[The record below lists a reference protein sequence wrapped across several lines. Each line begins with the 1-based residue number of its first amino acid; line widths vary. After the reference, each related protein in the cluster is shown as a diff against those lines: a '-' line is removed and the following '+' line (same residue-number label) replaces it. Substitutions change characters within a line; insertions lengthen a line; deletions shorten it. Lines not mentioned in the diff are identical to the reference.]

1 MKKQLLLFFLLVLS
15 LGNLRAQFDTD
26 HYIAPYFAST
36 TGYTHGLYF
45 STKSTT
51 PFNVEIYNNGTVVH
65 TITGL
70 SKNNPQVWIMTTAQ
84 AQQYIFASAD
94 ADALVVT
101 NRGLYTK
108 AVGTANDMRYFV
120 SLRLRQSAHGEFLT
134 SKGKAG
140 LGLQFYAAP
149 APLTYNSS
157 SMNFTAGVLA
167 TENNTTVTVS
177 GYNAGIRFVNGP
189 AANTPPSYT
198 FTLNKGQ
205 SVLLAGEANFAAN
218 QTGFIGAKI
227 TADKPISM
235 TNGNANG
242 MFGTANTTSGS
253 DLILDQSVPVE
264 RLGNTFAMVRSLT
277 YLADASNVEGGLVVA
292 KEDNT
297 QIFLNG
303 SATAAATINEGE
315 YYRILSNNYINQGNN
330 HYNMYISTSKPVYL
344 YQLLGTGTSSAGTNT
359 AGYNYIPPLSCYM
372 PREVDEIGFINQM
385 PSHTGSIN
393 MKLNILTE
401 SGATVTVNGVT
412 PTAVQ
417 GPYPVTGNPNWV
429 SYDVP
434 NVTGNLTIVSN
445 KALTAGINGGYSTAG
460 YGGYFA
466 GFSSVPAIVK
476 QTGECI
482 PGLILAVD
490 DIYETYQWFLNG
502 NPIAGANT
510 FQYSPTV
517 PGVYTCTVSIS
528 GCAPVT
534 TPEYEVFPCPV
545 NTTLDVNV
553 CGGRTF
559 DVEFSSST
567 QTVDLNSIVIT
578 SQPANGT
585 VAVDNLNGTITYT
598 PNAGYLGPDT
608 FTYAFQSTVPV
619 FFDSESVTVNINVV
633 LLETTDDAL
642 IACPFNGVAT
652 YDLTTTDVTN
662 YPGATFN
669 YYPTL
674 TDAQNGTN
682 EILVPAAYVSAAGNV
697 FVKVTTPEGC
707 VDYATITLSFY
718 DQPALN
724 DAVMESCFIASSPV
738 TGEFDLSTANVGG
751 GIGATKHYFPSL
763 TDALNN
769 TNQIQNPFVY
779 LSSSTEVFVRVYT
792 ANGCYGIAK
801 ITLNV
806 ILPNYSSVLQD
817 KVICIEDKTTLDA
830 GPGFEAYE
838 WSTGATTQTIS
849 NVGVGEYWVILTTD
863 GCKTKQTVR
872 VQKAPEVIINN
883 IDITNNTVTLTVTGG
898 QLPYQYSADGINWQD
913 SNIFTEVPRGQNT
926 FYVKDALDCV
936 PVAVEITVPNLVNVI
951 TPNSDGINDFVD
963 YSALRYKKNLTFSV
977 YDRYGIKVHEGNKN
991 NDYRWDG
998 RVADKKVSTG
1008 TYWYHIS
1015 WTEPDATAAPVTYK
1029 GWILVKNR
1037 E

>member
-1 MKKQLLLFFLLVLS
+1 MFLCY
-15 LGNLRAQFDTD
+15 GNLWAQRDTQ
-26 HYIAPYFAST
+26 HWIAPMVDRSAT
-36 TGYTHGLYF
+36 TGQQILYF
-45 STKSTT
+45 STYSVT
-51 PFNVEIYNNGTVVH
+51 PFPVTIRNNNVVIGTV
-65 TITGL
+65 TI
-70 SKNNPQVWIMTTAQ
+70 SKGNPGTFSVQRDMIIAAGTDAAILPQ
-84 AQQYIFASAD
+84 IFTVS
-94 ADALVVT
+94 T
-101 NRGLYTK
+101 KGLYIE
-108 AVGTANDMRYFV
+108 GPLPFFV
-120 SLRLRQSAHGEFLT
+120 SLRFSITSHAEIIT
-134 SKGKAG
+134 SKGRASIG
-140 LGLQFYAAP
+140 NEFYAVP
-149 APLTYNSS
+149 SPLTQTGSDR
-157 SMNFTAGVLA
+157 NFTAGILA

-177 GYNAGIRFVNGP
+177 GYSPTVVFGNGTTG
-189 AANTPPSYT
+189 AAMPSIT
-198 FTLNKGQ
+198 FTLNKGE
-205 SVLLAGEANFAAN
+205 SYLIDGFGNHAGNA
-218 QTGFIGAKI
+218 TGFIGAKI
-227 TADKPISM
+227 VSDKPISV
-235 TNGNANG
+235 TNGNMVGQFAL
-242 MFGTANTTSGS
+242 ATSFAGA
-253 DLILDQSVPVE
+253 DIIMDQSVPVD
-264 RLGNTFAMVRSLT
+264 RLGDEFILVKGNGNIGQGM
-277 YLADASNVEGGLVVA
+277 EGALVVA
-292 KEDNT
+292 TEDNT
-297 QIFLNG
+297 QIFVNG
-303 SATAAATINEGE
+303 SATAIATINEGE
-315 YYRILSNNYINQGNN
+315 FFRINDVNFINQAGSG
-330 HYNMYISTSKPVYL
+330 HFNMHISTTKDVYV
-344 YQLLGTGTSSAGTNT
+344 YQLLAGVATSNATLGF
-359 AGYNYIPPLSCYM
+359 NYIPPMSCYL
-372 PREVDEIGFINQM
+372 PRVIDEIGRINEM
-385 PSHTGSIN
+385 PGITPTV
-393 MKLNILTE
+393 KLNVITE
-401 SGATVTVNGVT
+401 AGATVVVTSNGV
-412 PTAVQ
+412 PVASQ
-417 GPYPVTGNPNWV
+417 GPYPVTGSTNWV
-429 SYDVP
+429 SYSVQNIAG
-434 NVTGNLTIVSN
+434 NVTITSD
-445 KALTAGINGGYSTAG
+445 KAMTAGIAGGSSVYG

-466 GFSSVPAIVK
+466 GFSSTPFI
-476 QTGECI
+476 QRITGECI
-482 PGLILAVD
+482 PNIVIGVD
-490 DIYETYQWFLNG
+490 DIYETYQWFFNG
-502 NPIAGANT
+502 QPIAGAT
-510 FQYSPTV
+510 SHSHTPAAPGIYTLTV
-517 PGVYTCTVSIS
+517 GIS

-534 TPEYEVFPCPV
+534 TDPFYIYPCATI
-545 NTTLDVNV
+545 TTQDLDI
-553 CGGRTF
+553 CGAKTF
-559 DVEFSSST
+559 TVAFTNST
-567 QTVDLNSIVIT
+567 EPLDPNSIVIT
-578 SQPANGT
+578 TPPANGT
-585 VAVDNLNGTITYT
+585 IAIDNLNGTVTYT
-598 PNAGYLGPDT
+598 PNAGYIGPDT
-608 FTYAFQSTVPV
+608 FTYGFNSTVPT
-619 FFDSESVTVNINVV
+619 FFDSEVVTVNLNVV
-633 LLETTDDAL
+633 ILEAYDDGL

-738 TGEFDLSTANVGG
+738 TGEFDLSTVNVGG

-806 ILPNYSSVLQD
+806 IMPNYSSVLQD

-849 NVGVGEYWVILTTD
+849 DVGVGEYWVLLTTD

-872 VQKAPEVIINN
+872 VHKAPEVIINN